1 MSDIECGSYDCWAE
15 GTSFCGRREG
25 DAVRVCRCKNGY
37 TGDEC
42 RETDPA
48 NIMCGDYVCWD
59 EGTSYCG
66 RREGDAVRVC
76 RCKDGWEGDEC
87 RDKKPDPKPEPP
99 APEPVPDLC
108 AEYNK
113 NDTCNESKGYGKCE
127 VVDVEG
133 IPTAK
138 CVCDQERCIYGEFC
152 DDLCWNEA
160 PNGECVPNDCNNRGT
175 CSKETGK
182 CTCDYSF
189 MGDNCESSMCD
200 LAPSGR
206 WAIGC
211 NGSPGWLRRTGVSSN
226 PYQYNLGAGNFL
238 CENGE
243 CSCQNYGAEGN
254 RGKGRKWRKG
264 ETGYA
269 APQTDYPYGGIATK
283 RLSDGSCTPCP
294 PHPPPGSPHGLQG
307 SHYYYDND
315 PDSPHFG
322 HDYCKVCPYG
332 TKNGEDSPYC
342 NKCLPG
348 FWGGGIP
355 EELPN
360 SEFHPNYGTARTDCA
375 MCSAG
380 SERAGGPAYPGAK
393 NNISKTCNK
402 CASEY
407 YLTDV
412 YYDGYTQAPRCATN
426 CKDSQ
431 DYTSCEDFIWNY
443 GGSDCS
449 DKCTWEEKEKVRK
462 WCLSKNNPEGSINPK
477 IIPKT
482 EPGGTFDSKTGEL
495 EAGQVATC
503 SKCAC
508 PSDSTYDTHQGGGLN
523 SKLKKTNNC
532 TYDPKQEAK
541 NSGIYEWLIYNDIVS
556 DRTKG
561 LDASIRDECLV
572 NKWCDSGKSGYNYEC
587 DWKYQYAGKKGTTP
601 LYSSKVSEVT
611 SSWYTSDLAPC
622 PNGYHQAGHYSG
634 SGFNKRICILD
645 GY

>member
-1 MSDIECGSYDCWAE
+1 MSDIECGSYNCWAE

-25 DAVRVCRCKNGY
+25 DAARVCRCKNGY

-42 RETDPA
+42 RDTDPS
-48 NIMCGDYVCWD
+48 NIICGDYVCWD
-59 EGTSYCG
+59 EGTSFCG
-66 RREGDAVRVC
+66 RRGGDAAKVC

-87 RDKKPDPKPEPP
+87 RDKKPEPKPEPP
-99 APEPVPDLC
+99 DPVPDLC
-108 AEYNK
+108 DEYNK

-152 DDLCWNEA
+152 DDLCWQEA

-189 MGDNCESSMCD
+189 VGDNCESSMCD
-200 LAPSGR
+200 LAPGGR

-226 PYQYNLGAGNFL
+226 PYQYNLGSGNFL
-238 CENGE
+238 CENDE

-283 RLSDGSCTPCP
+283 RLSDGSCSPCP

-322 HDYCKVCPYG
+322 HDYCKACPYG
-332 TKNGEDSPYC
+332 TTNGEDSPYC
-342 NKCLPG
+342 NKCLPT

-360 SEFHPNYGTARTDCA
+360 SEFHTNYLTARTDCA
-375 MCSAG
+375 RCSEGA
-380 SERAGGPAYPGAK
+380 ERAGGPAYPGAK

-402 CASEY
+402 CAQGY
-407 YLTDV
+407 YLKDV
-412 YYDGYTQAPRCATN
+412 HYDGYTQAPRCATN

-443 GGSDCS
+443 GGTDCS

-462 WCLSKNNPEGSINPK
+462 WCMSENNPEGSINPK

-495 EAGQVATC
+495 DAGQVATC
-503 SKCAC
+503 TRCAC
-508 PSDSTYDTHQGGGLN
+508 PTDTTWDTHQGGGVN
-523 SKLKKTNNC
+523 EKVKKTNNC

-541 NSGIYEWLIYNDIVS
+541 NSGIYDWLIYNDIAS

-572 NKWCDSGKSGYNYEC
+572 NKWCSSGKSNYNFEC

>member
-1 MSDIECGSYDCWAE
+1 MSDIECGSYDCWNE

-25 DAVRVCRCKNGY
+25 DAERVCRCKAGY

-42 RETDPA
+42 RETDPG
-48 NIMCGDYVCWD
+48 NISCGDYVCWT
-59 EGTSYCG
+59 EGTSFCG
-66 RREGDAVRVC
+66 RREGDAAKVC

-87 RDKKPDPKPEPP
+87 RDKKPV
-99 APEPVPDLC
+99 PEPVPEPITDLC
-108 AEYNK
+108 DEYNT

-127 VVDVEG
+127 VVDDDGVF
-133 IPTAK
+133 TAK
-138 CVCDQERCIYGEFC
+138 CVCDQERCIYGDFC
-152 DDLCWNEA
+152 DDLCWKED

-182 CTCDYSF
+182 CTCDSGF
-189 MGDNCESSMCD
+189 MGDECESSICD

-206 WAIGC
+206 WSIGC

-226 PYQYNLGAGNFL
+226 PYQYDLGARNFL
-238 CENGE
+238 CEDGE
-243 CSCQNYGAEGN
+243 CICQSGGAEGN
-254 RGKGRKWRKG
+254 RGKGRKWRKD

-269 APQTDYPYGGIATK
+269 APQTNYPYGGIATK
-283 RLSDGSCTPCP
+283 RLSDGTCTPCP
-294 PHPPPGSPHGLQG
+294 PYPPPGSPHGLQG
-307 SHYYYDND
+307 SHYYYDSD

-322 HDYCKVCPYG
+322 HHYCKACPYG
-332 TKNGEDSPYC
+332 TTNGEDSPYC
-342 NKCLPG
+342 NKCLTG
-348 FWGGGIP
+348 FWGGGVP

-360 SEFHPNYGTARTDCA
+360 SEFHSTWHNVRTDCSK
-375 MCSAG
+375 CSTG

-402 CASEY
+402 CSEGY
-407 YLTDV
+407 YLENI
-412 YYDGYTQAPRCATN
+412 YYDGYTQTPRCAN
-426 CKDSQ
+426 KCRDSQ

-449 DKCTWEEKEKVRK
+449 ETCTWEEKEKVRA
-462 WCLSKNNPEGSINPK
+462 WCLGKNNPEGSINPK

-482 EPGGTFDSKTGEL
+482 EPGGTFDLKTGEL

-523 SKLKKTNNC
+523 SKVKKTNNC
-532 TYDPKQEAK
+532 TYNPNEEAK
-541 NSGIYEWLIYNDIVS
+541 NGAIYNWLIYNDIAT
-556 DRTKG
+556 DTTKG
-561 LDASIRDECLV
+561 LDSLIRDTCLV
-572 NKWCDSGKSGYNYEC
+572 NNLCDSGKSGYNYEC

-601 LYSSKVSEVT
+601 LYSSKVSDVT
-611 SSWYTSDLAPC
+611 SAWYTSDLAPC
-622 PNGYHQAGHYSG
+622 PTGYHQAGHYSG